1 MQHVNLYVPELR
13 PPQQWI
19 SAKSFAISIVGMLFI
34 FGLAVLVQS
43 RNLND
48 YQQQVELL
56 ETQVIEASG
65 RLEKYKDGA
74 GNPSADRLKNRV
86 AVLKNE
92 INQRQVVKAFFLSQK
107 LGNDSGYAERML
119 VLANETPNT
128 VSLQR
133 IRFSEGA
140 NKVEMLGVTRVP
152 ADVAHLLADIQD
164 ESEFEDSKFGVL
176 SMSSASGSTHE
187 FSLGF
192 ESLFERYLGASSG
205 AKSK

>member
-19 SAKSFAISIVGMLFI
+19 SAKSFAISVVGMLLI
-34 FGLAVLVQS
+34 FGLAVFVQS

-56 ETQVIEASG
+56 EMQVIEASG
-65 RLEKYKDGA
+65 RLEKFKDGA
-74 GNPSADRLKNRV
+74 GNPSADKLKNRV

-107 LGNDSGYAERML
+107 LGNDSGYADRMM
-119 VLANETPNT
+119 VLASETPRT

-152 ADVAHLLADIQD
+152 SDVASLLADIQD
-164 ESEFEDSKFGVL
+164 ESEFDGSRFGVL
-176 SMSSASGSTHE
+176 SMSGAGGNTHE

-192 ESLFERYLGASSG
+192 ESLFERYLGA
-205 AKSK
+205 KSK